1 MKLTDDQIKNIMQKD
16 ISCKTVL
23 VSQED
28 VNEVIEKHILV
39 GWQLVKKTKINDKY
53 KVTFKKIK

>member
-23 VSQED
+23 VSEED
-28 VNEVIEKHILV
+28 VDEVIEKHILV

-53 KVTFKKIK
+53 KVTFKKNK